1 MDFSIPQKKA
11 IDIRN
16 TNVVVSASAGS
27 GKTAVLV
34 ERLCQLVLKDHISID
49 SILAMTFTK
58 DAAAEMKARLLSKLK
73 EQPKND
79 YILQQMALLETASIS
94 TIDSFCLSI
103 VQNYYYKI
111 PISYTMSK
119 QTASTAQTRL
129 AFENAYK
136 HAIQDLDLNAYTQ
149 LKMYFHS
156 FGKTEEDIQK
166 YIEDILAIIN
176 SKSEEDAKA
185 WMANIQ
191 ESYTYLNP
199 NIMEYA
205 LKYFHNHCLAMTEI
219 LDEVID
225 QISKPEDYEIKKDY
239 LSKCLDAASYSD
251 FKVQFELYLKNT
263 IGFKKTID
271 KVDYSKYQTSFKEHE
286 TSIVENLFDE
296 AFYLKDIQN
305 HKDLV
310 DTLFELT
317 NKVKLYFQLEKK
329 KMEVIDFND
338 MEHFAYQLLQDP
350 MIKEEMYNK
359 YQMILVD
366 EFQDTNE
373 LQEKIIASF
382 CHENN
387 VFRVGDI
394 KQSIY
399 GFRQANP
406 KIMQDWMEKEDTNNT
421 PLLLQENYRSNASVI
436 EFNNDFY
443 SKIMNNELLGE
454 QFKDIDIANVGT
466 KGQMESPQYPV
477 RFLYTEY
484 KNEDGNKATIKK
496 NHNEN
501 RFDLIAQ
508 DIIEKHE
515 AGMPYKSMCVLTR
528 NHAPQEKLKAV
539 FEAYNIPAMITI
551 DHGFFTNPAIQ
562 IVISTLKALED
573 LTDDISLCASLMSP
587 LFNISFSQI
596 ANCCIE
602 KEKGTSLYTSIKNE
616 DFMKSFFELYAN
628 KNKTIT
634 QLLQYIY
641 AYNDFY
647 YASTTIQDKNNLD
660 YLLELAGQFENQND
674 IHSFVL
680 QLSKDAM
687 QDQTQEASLYGKE
700 DDVVQVKTMHQSKGL
715 QFPVVYIL
723 SQHEQRDK
731 HGSSCILFDS
741 TLGLSLKGLSL
752 DYKLKYNSI
761 YHLALQTKK
770 ELDDL
775 AEEMRVFYVATT
787 RPQKELVIVDTIES
801 IEDFYSPL
809 NAYTLLEDESYT
821 GWLLHTYAN
830 MSDSLV
836 VFDKKQG
843 LYERPLK
850 VRQNNTPYALPTYS
864 KGSKAFSSQTASGA
878 KIKLDWKEV
887 SLSKNMGTIR
897 GTLFHEIVA
906 QCSYPYQEKDIIAYA
921 DSYGYTL
928 KDYDIKQIL
937 ALNSDALYAS
947 WVKEKHVFEQSYII
961 EEKNQV
967 VHGFMDL
974 VIYKEDEVIIV
985 DFKTDAVDNEQKL
998 IDLYTIQLQTYK
1010 KAMKKLTNLPI
1021 NTCIYSFSISKCIYL
1036 E

>member
-1 MDFSIPQKKA
+1 MDFSIPQQKA
-11 IDIRN
+11 IDIRD

-73 EQPKND
+73 EQPKTE

-119 QTASTAQTRL
+119 QTASSTQTRI
-129 AFENAYK
+129 AFDNAYK
-136 HAIQDLDLNAYTQ
+136 HAIQDLDLDAYTK
-149 LKMYFHS
+149 LKMYFLS

-166 YIEDILAIIN
+166 YIEDILAILN
-176 SKSEEDAKA
+176 SKSEEDAKT
-185 WMANIQ
+185 WIKNIQ
-191 ESYTYLNP
+191 DSYTYLSP
-199 NIMEYA
+199 ELMEYA
-205 LKYFHNHCLAMTEI
+205 LKYFHNHCFAMSEI

-225 QISKPEDYEIKKDY
+225 QIAKPEDYEVKKDY
-239 LSKCLDAASYSD
+239 LSKCLDANSYSD
-251 FKVQFELYLKNT
+251 FKAQFELYLKNT

-271 KVDYSKYQTSFKEHE
+271 KVDYSKYQTSFKDHE
-286 TSIVENLFDE
+286 TKIVENLFDE
-296 AFYLKDIQN
+296 EFYLKDIQN
-305 HKDLV
+305 HKALV

-317 NKVKLYFQLEKK
+317 HKVKLYFQLEKK

-406 KIMQDWMEKEDTNNT
+406 KIMQDWMKKEDINNT

-436 EFNNDFY
+436 QFNNDFY
-443 SKIMNNELLGE
+443 SKIMNNELLGK
-454 QFKDIDIANVGT
+454 QFEEIDIANVGT

-484 KNEDGNKATIKK
+484 KDEEGNKATIKK

-508 DIIEKHE
+508 DIIEKHK
-515 AGMPYKSMCVLTR
+515 AGTPYKSMCVLTR
-528 NHAPQEKLKAV
+528 NHAPQEKLKTV

-551 DHGFFTNPAIQ
+551 DHGFYTNPAIQ
-562 IVISTLKALED
+562 IVLSTLKALED
-573 LTDDISLCASLMSP
+573 LTDDIALCASLMSP
-587 LFNISFSQI
+587 LFNVSFSQI
-596 ANCCIE
+596 AKCCIG
-602 KEKGTSLYTSIKNE
+602 KEKGTSLYMSIKSE
-616 DFMKSFFELYAN
+616 DFMKPFFELYVN
-628 KNKTIT
+628 RNQTIV

-641 AYNDFY
+641 AYNNFY

-660 YLLELAGQFENQND
+660 YLLELATQYENQSD
-674 IHSFVL
+674 IHGFVL
-680 QLSKDAM
+680 QLSKDAT

-731 HGSSCILFDS
+731 HGSSCILLDS
-741 TLGLSLKGLSL
+741 ILGLSLKGLSN
-752 DYKLKYNSI
+752 DYKYKYNSI

-787 RPQKELVIVDTIES
+787 RPQKELVIES

-830 MSDSLV
+830 TSDSLV
-836 VFDKKQG
+836 VFDKKQE

-850 VRQNNTPYALPTYS
+850 VRQNNKSYKLPVYTKTS
-864 KGSKAFSSQTASGA
+864 DVFSSQTASGA
-878 KIKLDWKEV
+878 KMKLDWKEI
-887 SLSKNMGTIR
+887 SLTKNIGTLR

-906 QCSYPYQEKDIIAYA
+906 QCSYPYQQEEILSYA
-921 DSYGYTL
+921 NSYGYTL

-937 ALNSDALYAS
+937 ALNSNALYAS
-947 WVKEKHVFEQSYII
+947 WMNEKHVFEQSYII
-961 EEKNQV
+961 KEKNQV

-974 VIYKEDEVIIV
+974 VIYKEDEIIII
-985 DFKTDAVDNEQKL
+985 DFKTDATDNENKL
-998 IDLYTIQLQTYK
+998 IDMYAAQLQTYK
-1010 KAMKKLTNLPI
+1010 HSMERITDLPI
-1021 NTCIYSFSISKCIYL
+1021 KTYIYAFSLSKCIYL